1 MIHVFAWVIG
11 RLELLLGNLEELRIE
26 GYDNQGSIKYIN
38 GPTKFE
44 MSIRCP
50 SGDVE

>member
-1 MIHVFAWVIG
+1 MTG

-26 GYDNQGSIKYIN
+26 GYENQGPIKYIH

-50 SGDVE
+50 GEDVE